1 LRAQFTR
8 RTNLKLAKY
17 LVVLGLDAE
26 KKPHAAKFDIV
37 EEKAIRKAAN
47 LMELRIGKP
56 KSKESDSLINKLP
69 DGRLFASGRGLV
81 PFVRP
86 DIYEQLLKVL
96 ELEPENTAKVPTTN
110 VAPVADPWSA
120 IKPSAIVLCRDPLP
134 EPSWWECVVVSV
146 ERDHHTM
153 TVRWQNYPT
162 LAAFKVKRA
171 AVAIPPTKR

>member
-1 LRAQFTR
+1 M
-8 RTNLKLAKY
+8 KLARY

-26 KKPHAAKFDIV
+26 QKPHAAKFDIV
-37 EEKAIRKAAN
+37 EEKAVRKAAH

-56 KSKESDSLINKLP
+56 KSKDSDSLVNKLP

-86 DIYEQLLKVL
+86 DTYEQLLKVL
-96 ELEPENTAKVPTTN
+96 ELEPEKAPTAK
-110 VAPVADPWSA
+110 APAANDTPAADPWSA
-120 IKPSAIVLCRDPLP
+120 IKPGATVLCRDPLP
-134 EPSWWECVVVSV
+134 EPSWWECIVVSV
-146 ERDHHTM
+146 ERDHHTL

-171 AVAIPPTKR
+171 AVAIPPAKR